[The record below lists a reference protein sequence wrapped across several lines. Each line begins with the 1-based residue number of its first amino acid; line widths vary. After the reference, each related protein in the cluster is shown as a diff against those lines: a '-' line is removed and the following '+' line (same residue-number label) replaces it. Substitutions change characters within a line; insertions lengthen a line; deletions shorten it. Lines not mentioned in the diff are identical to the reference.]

1 MKTKNF
7 KHNRHKLRLNTFCL
21 FLVFNLSFSLVAQ
34 VISIEKQ
41 MVLKESKKALTDA
54 SYEMANDNF
63 SKAEAAY
70 RKAISINPNE
80 DTGKYNLG
88 TAYYNKEMNEV
99 AMSRFKQAAAV
110 ADTKLDKHKA
120 FHNLGNTFMNEKK
133 YKEAVESY
141 KNALRNNPKDE

>member
-70 RKAISINPNE
+70 RKAISINPNFISFR
-80 DTGKYNLG
+80 NFI
-88 TAYYNKEMNEV
+88 
-99 AMSRFKQAAAV
+99 SKQCLTILV
-110 ADTKLDKHKA
+110 QVYRTKFIA
-120 FHNLGNTFMNEKK
+120 
-133 YKEAVESY
+133 
-141 KNALRNNPKDE
+141 